1 MTTLKQLAK
10 AHADDRCPG
19 QDETDIV
26 WSMCFDDYVAGAEA
40 GFAAAREIYTR
51 SEHCEH
57 FGIHQQ
63 DWDWKY
69 ITFTDYAKD
78 GGESE

>member
-1 MTTLKQLAK
+1 MTTLKQQM
-10 AHADDRCPG
+10 HAWMLERSRTSPSSWR
-19 QDETDIV
+19 DID
-26 WSMCFDDYVAGAEA
+26 CEDAFFAGAQA

-69 ITFTDYAKD
+69 ISFNDWAKD